1 MEAIT
6 ALRGEVGRVSQ
17 RATAAERAP
26 PLGPA
31 RVDPKHGMACVLAED
46 PSTGGLGAS
55 ILSGPRKCGESL
67 RLD

>member
-55 ILSGPRKCGESL
+55 MLSGPRKCGESL